1 MLNEIERGQLC
12 QSTGEAL
19 GDAAVGLRQFPS
31 LLKKVI
37 ANRAWERREHRE
49 KIIELSSLRELI
61 TEMPIRGWGEDPKK
75 IEAVIKDDEVAL
87 LMYREAMKQQGGD
100 RRSNNTEPMSNIVR
114 HRNHKAAKDKTGN
127 SRAYSLDR
135 VNRECDQKTIEAV
148 MTGEMSPNA
157 ALVKAGVRE
166 NRQIYLPR
174 DAAKAAAKLRERF
187 GHAFADELRDLL

>member
-1 MLNEIERGQLC
+1 MLNEIERGYLC
-12 QSTGEAL
+12 QSTVEAL

-87 LMYREAMKQQGGD
+87 LMYREAMVEKPGKRPVQD
-100 RRSNNTEPMSNIVR
+100 INDNVSN
-114 HRNHKAAKDKTGN
+114 KTSDDHGN

-135 VNRECDQKTIEAV
+135 VNRECDEETIQAV

-157 ALVKAGVRE
+157 ALVKAGIRE

-187 GHAFADELRDLL
+187 GKAFADELRDLL